1 MRIPIITRG
10 RAFKKRLREELMEID
25 YQARTIRIKL

>member
-10 RAFKKRLREELMEID
+10 RAFKKRFREELMEID

>member
-1 MRIPIITRG
+1 
-10 RAFKKRLREELMEID
+10 MEID